1 MNKTE
6 LIAFEKDIEQIYAT
20 GAIRGPIHLRNGCE
34 QALIDIFEREV
45 ARNDY
50 VLSTWGSHLHAL
62 LHGIPADKVKDQI
75 LEGRSITL
83 MFPEYRFYTSAIV
96 GGIASIGVGIAWAL
110 KQCGSPDKVVV
121 FLGDMAVQSGIANE
135 SIRYSLMHDLPILW
149 VVEDNGKSVDT
160 PTAKVWGQDCLEY
173 VGRLYPMSNKIR
185 YYSYELT
192 YPHSGIGKFISF

>member
-1 MNKTE
+1 MNKNE
-6 LIAFEKDIEQIYAT
+6 LIAFEKEIEQIYST
-20 GAIRGPIHLRNGCE
+20 GVIRGPIHLRNGCE
-34 QALIDIFEREV
+34 DALIKIFEQDI

-62 LHGIPADKVKDQI
+62 LHGIPPDKIKDQI

-83 MFPEYRFYTSAIV
+83 MFPEYKFYTSAIV
-96 GGIASIGVGIAWAL
+96 GGIAPIAVGIAWTL
-110 KQCGSPDKVVV
+110 KHGGSTDKVVAFV
-121 FLGDMAVQSGIANE
+121 GDMAVQAGIVNE

-160 PTAKVWGQDCLEY
+160 PTAKVWGQECFEY
-173 VGRLYPMSNKIR
+173 VCRLYPLSNKIR
-185 YYSYELT
+185 YYNYELT